1 MKTLLPL
8 VFLLAGC
15 GGHTHSSVSF
25 GSVSTHGSVHAHV
38 NGGSGLAAVL
48 AASVLAA
55 AAIDYERERV
65 QVSATGAEMDPDRR
79 VSEQDCTKP
88 IDYSIGNIRCK

>member
-1 MKTLLPL
+1 MRMLVPL

-38 NGGSGLAAVL
+38 NGGSGLAAIL

-55 AAIDYERERV
+55 AVIDYERERA
-65 QVSATGAEMDPDRR
+65 QLSSAGAEMDPGRR
-79 VSEQDCTKP
+79 VTEQDCTKP
-88 IDYSIGNIRCK
+88 IDYSRGNIRCK

>member
-1 MKTLLPL
+1 MKSLLPL

-15 GGHTHSSVSF
+15 AGHTQSSVGF

-38 NGGSGLAAVL
+38 SGGSGLAAVL
-48 AASVLAA
+48 AASMLAA
-55 AAIDYERERV
+55 AVFENERERAE
-65 QVSATGAEMDPDRR
+65 STAPSTAMDTGRR

-88 IDYSIGNIRCK
+88 IDYSLGNIRCK

>member
-1 MKTLLPL
+1 MKSLLPL

-15 GGHTHSSVSF
+15 AGHTQSSVGF

-38 NGGSGLAAVL
+38 SGGSGLAAVL
-48 AASVLAA
+48 AASILAA
-55 AAIDYERERV
+55 GLIEHERQRAELTPPSAAMD
-65 QVSATGAEMDPDRR
+65 TGRR

-88 IDYSIGNIRCK
+88 IDYSLGNIRCK